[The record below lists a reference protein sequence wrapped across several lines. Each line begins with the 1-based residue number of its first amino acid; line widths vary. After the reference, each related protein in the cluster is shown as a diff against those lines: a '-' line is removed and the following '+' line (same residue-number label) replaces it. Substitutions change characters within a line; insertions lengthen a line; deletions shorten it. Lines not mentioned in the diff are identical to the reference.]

1 MADDVQLIAGTPLAP
16 ATVNQLGITF
26 ALFLACSVDFSAV
39 SR

>member
-1 MADDVQLIAGTPLAP
+1 MADDFQLIAGTPLAP

-26 ALFLACSVDFSAV
+26 AFSLASSVDFSPV